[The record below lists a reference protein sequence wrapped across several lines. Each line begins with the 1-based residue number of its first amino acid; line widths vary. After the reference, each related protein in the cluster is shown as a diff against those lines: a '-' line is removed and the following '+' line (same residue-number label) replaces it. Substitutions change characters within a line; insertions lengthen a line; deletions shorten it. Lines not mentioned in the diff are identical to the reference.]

1 MMRWHPLPA
10 STPFETSSQSLR
22 TRRECLLPPKPRS
35 KFRNRY
41 GDSLD
46 IVVADAHFHALD
58 ASFVGG
64 NFGVTVEL
72 DTR

>member
-1 MMRWHPLPA
+1 MSIATKPPL
-10 STPFETSSQSLR
+10 
-22 TRRECLLPPKPRS
+22 KP
-35 KFRNRY
+35 RNRY

-64 NFGVTVEL
+64 SFGVTVEL